1 MRSSVMSIWL
11 GISTLL
17 VLLFVSLG
25 SVRARD
31 GWDEYQTRDFQTLS
45 GDQVRA
51 LAEMGP
57 AEWTDV
63 HSGHLA
69 KLLIPRAC
77 EFLKPKR
84 WLS

>member
-11 GISTLL
+11 GIPALL

-45 GDQVRA
+45 GDQVRS

-77 EFLKPKR
+77 EWDNQKR
-84 WLS
+84 